1 VVSSAGRSLP
11 ILLVVGP
18 TAVGKSEFALRL
30 ACRVDGE
37 IVSADSMQVY
47 RGFDAATAKPDP
59 EARARVPHHLLD
71 LVEPGS
77 DFSMGDFV
85 RHGEEAIR
93 GIAGRGRAPIV
104 VGGTGL
110 YVRALL
116 RGMAEAPRRLPRLRA
131 RLHALAGRRGLAFAH
146 RMLRRVDPETA
157 ARLPERDR
165 QRILRALEVRFA
177 SGRPLSAMLRQ
188 QPFGEERYDAIKIG
202 LTMERERL
210 EARIEARVDAFF
222 ARGLVD
228 EVRGLLSSGCP
239 LEANAWKALGYRE
252 ARAFVEGALT
262 LAEARRLTA
271 QETRR
276 YAKRQ
281 RTWFRKEPGI
291 DWFSVDPDGPD
302 PWAAPLAHAVA
313 AWNARKDAPWA

>member
-1 VVSSAGRSLP
+1 MPAAGRTPL
-11 ILLVVGP
+11 LLVVGE
-18 TAVGKSEFALRL
+18 TAVGKSDFALRL
-30 ACRVDGE
+30 AERLEGE

-47 RGFDAATAKPDP
+47 RGLDAATAKPDAA
-59 EARARVPHHLLD
+59 ARARVPHHLLD
-71 LVEPGS
+71 LVDPGD

-85 RHGEEAIR
+85 RHAEAAIA
-93 GIAGRGRAPIV
+93 GIAARGRAPIV

-116 RGMAEAPRRLPRLRA
+116 RGMAEAPPRLPRLRA
-131 RLHALAGRRGLAFAH
+131 RLHALADRRGLAFAH
-146 RMLRRVDPETA
+146 RMLRRVDADSA
-157 ARLPERDR
+157 ARLPARDR
-165 QRILRALEVRFA
+165 QRVLRALEVRFA
-177 SGRPLSAMLRQ
+177 SGRPLSALLRD

-228 EVRGLLSSGCP
+228 EVRTLVAAGCP
-239 LEANAWKALGYRE
+239 PGANAWKALGYRE
-252 ARAFVEGALT
+252 TRAHVEGRIS

-271 QETRR
+271 LETRR

-291 DWFSVDPDGPD
+291 AWFTLDPDRED
-302 PWAAPLAHAVA
+302 RFEAPLAHAVA
-313 AWNARKDAPWA
+313 AWA

>member
-1 VVSSAGRSLP
+1 MVPVAGRRQP

-18 TAVGKSEFALRL
+18 TAVGKSEFALLL
-30 ACRVDGE
+30 AGRVDGE

-47 RGFDAATAKPDP
+47 RGLDAATAKPDP

-93 GIAGRGRAPIV
+93 GIAARGRAPIV

-116 RGMAEAPRRLPRLRA
+116 RGMAEAPRRVPRLRA
-131 RLHALAGRRGLAFAH
+131 RLHALALRRGLAFTH

-177 SGRPLSAMLRQ
+177 SGRALSSMLRE

-210 EARIEARVDAFF
+210 EGRIEARVDAFF

-228 EVRGLLSSGCP
+228 EVRGLLHAGCP
-239 LEANAWKALGYRE
+239 ADANAWKALGYRE

-262 LAEARRLTA
+262 LAEARRRTA

-281 RTWFRKEPGI
+281 RTWFRKESGI
-291 DWFSVDPDGPD
+291 AWFTLDPDLPD
-302 PWAAPLAHAVA
+302 RFQAPLGHAIREWNRRKEG
-313 AWNARKDAPWA
+313 AWA